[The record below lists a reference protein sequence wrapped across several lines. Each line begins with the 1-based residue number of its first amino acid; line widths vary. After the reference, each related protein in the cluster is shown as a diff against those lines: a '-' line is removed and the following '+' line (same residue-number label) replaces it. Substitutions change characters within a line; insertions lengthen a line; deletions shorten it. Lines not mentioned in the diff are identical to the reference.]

1 MIVAICEGDTEQLE
15 ELCTYVSQ
23 LPDVEQLCFSSGRA
37 LLKAIRAGKQFDM
50 ILLSIELPDKN
61 GTEIARILR
70 ACQPNM
76 DIILISSCPKYVT
89 QAFSL
94 QVSQFFLKP
103 ISERLFLKEMERL
116 MKRRKLEKK
125 SWCVHTKSAIYRLSP
140 AEIPAEIIYI
150 KTIGRHLMIQTI
162 ERQIE
167 IPGRLAVV
175 EKELEEYGFVR
186 CHQGFLVNLQHVQA
200 VEENEVRCSFG
211 NRVPVSNRMH
221 QRFLETLEQYRA

>member
-76 DIILISSCPKYVT
+76 DIILISSCPK
-89 QAFSL
+89 
-94 QVSQFFLKP
+94 
-103 ISERLFLKEMERL
+103 
-116 MKRRKLEKK
+116 
-125 SWCVHTKSAIYRLSP
+125 
-140 AEIPAEIIYI
+140 
-150 KTIGRHLMIQTI
+150 
-162 ERQIE
+162 
-167 IPGRLAVV
+167 
-175 EKELEEYGFVR
+175 
-186 CHQGFLVNLQHVQA
+186 
-200 VEENEVRCSFG
+200 
-211 NRVPVSNRMH
+211 
-221 QRFLETLEQYRA
+221 